1 MVLMF
6 WMYQFKSIKSFS
18 WVHYIF
24 PVTPLLILSNSS
36 ETRSSII
43 LNEWCIWALMPP
55 LMKLLT
61 VGLPL
66 SDGYLISVISLI
78 LPFPP
83 WFGHLFPLFVNRQ
96 LPCYQ
101 ALLCWFSRFI
111 LQINVIYFWW
121 SGAFGIC
128 QKFALRF
135 VKCRGGGICGDIG
148 VGGVGVR
155 TINAPNTPP
164 RLSPLFFITKVFAK
178 LSPV

>member
-1 MVLMF
+1 MNALPWPDLVYL
-6 WMYQFKSIKSFS
+6 WMINVYGLNC
-18 WVHYIF
+18 
-24 PVTPLLILSNSS
+24 LL
-36 ETRSSII
+36 
-43 LNEWCIWALMPP
+43 WW
-55 LMKLLT
+55 KLLL
-61 VGLPL
+61 VDWLLVEGF
-66 SDGYLISVISLI
+66 LISVISLI

-83 WFGHLFPLFVNRQ
+83 WFGHLFPLFVNCQ

-101 ALLCWFSRFI
+101 AFLCWFSKFTF
-111 LQINVIYFWW
+111 QKKMIYFWW
-121 SGAFGIC
+121 SGAFGIW

-148 VGGVGVR
+148 VGYFLGSVGVR